1 MKRLFVLLVALL
13 LPFQLAWGVA
23 ATYCQHET
31 TPQQAR
37 HFGHHTHVH
46 TEAKP
51 DGGKTAGKLAG
62 AKLAADFDCGFC
74 HASPAAALPA
84 FEALPEAPATAVPP
98 LALGD
103 LRPPSA
109 PQRAPDRPQWPRLA

>member
-13 LPFQLAWGVA
+13 LPLQLAWGLA

-31 TPQQAR
+31 TAEGAR

-51 DGGKTAGKLAG
+51 DAGNKAAAGKLV
-62 AKLAADFDCGFC
+62 ADFDCGFC

-84 FEALPEAPATAVPP
+84 FEALPEAPATAAPP
-98 LALGD
+98 LALGE

>member
-1 MKRLFVLLVALL
+1 MKRLFVLLVAML

-31 TPQQAR
+31 TPQEAR

-51 DGGKTAGKLAG
+51 DAGKVAG
-62 AKLAADFDCGFC
+62 TKLAADLDCGFC

-84 FEALPEAPATAVPP
+84 FEALPEAPATAAPP

-109 PQRAPDRPQWPRLA
+109 PQRAPDRPQWLRLA